1 MDDIAQLGRDGERTA
16 ERFLRRLRYRTVV
29 RNYLCPA
36 GEIDLVMLDRD
47 VIVFV
52 EVKTRSSREHADP
65 QDAVNPVKQRQI
77 ARAARYFLQQTRSLE
92 RTWRFDVIAISL
104 SPEGRMQI
112 EHFPEAF
119 APTS

>member
-1 MDDIAQLGRDGERTA
+1 MDDIAQLGRTGERAA
-16 ERFLRRLRYRTVV
+16 EKYLRRLRYRTVV
-29 RNYLCPA
+29 RNYRCPA
-36 GEIDLVMLDRD
+36 GEIDLVMLDGS

-104 SPEGRMQI
+104 DDDGQMNI

-119 APTS
+119 APAS